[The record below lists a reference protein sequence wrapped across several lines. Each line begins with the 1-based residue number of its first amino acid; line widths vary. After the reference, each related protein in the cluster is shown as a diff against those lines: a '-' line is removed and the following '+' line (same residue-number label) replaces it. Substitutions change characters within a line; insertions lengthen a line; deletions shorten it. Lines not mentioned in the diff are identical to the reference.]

1 MSEGGTR
8 RLPYKK
14 KLIFLFERSIR
25 SRSFDVIQLK

>member
-14 KLIFLFERSIR
+14 KLIFLFERS
-25 SRSFDVIQLK
+25 RSFDVIQLK